1 VVSGKKVIIKEKTK
15 KQGENKEK
23 TDIKVVTKYFKKYT
37 KINFKLKMKR
47 GRKNRWKKYI
57 K

>member
-1 VVSGKKVIIKEKTK
+1 MKEKRK

-23 TDIKVVTKYFKKYT
+23 TDNKVVTKYFKKYT

-47 GRKNRWKKYI
+47 GRKNRLKSI
-57 K
+57 QSD

>member
-1 VVSGKKVIIKEKTK
+1 MKEKRK
-15 KQGENKEK
+15 KHGENKEK
-23 TDIKVVTKYFKKYT
+23 TNNKVVTKYFKKYT
-37 KINFKLKMKR
+37 KVNFKLKMKR